1 MFSGYGKN
9 FWIICA
15 SMLLFMISFNL
26 IIPELNQFITNLG
39 GENQK
44 GLIISLFTISAGISR
59 PFSGKLSDKIG
70 RKKVMIFGI
79 IVCFIISMLYPLT
92 LSVLFFLILR
102 FLHGFSAGF
111 TPTGATALITDI
123 LPANKRGQ
131 GMGIWGT
138 FISLGIGIGYSL
150 GSIIYE
156 NFGMNNLFFISA
168 ATAAISAVLFLQVKE
183 TLPEPKKFQFN
194 FLKIKWKDIFEPTVL
209 PAAMVMFLTAPAS
222 GIIFVL
228 TPDMSEYLGIN
239 NKGWFFGIY
248 VISTITIRLFT
259 GKLSDTIGRRKTLL
273 IGTSI
278 LVISMYLI
286 GSSTTVTE
294 YTTAAL
300 IFGIATGISSPT
312 IFAWTAD
319 LSPTHRRG
327 VGSGT
332 MFIALEFGIMAGSMS
347 TMYTYDNTKNT
358 LFIGFSIGI
367 VLAMIAILYLI
378 WHLYRRQSQT

>member
-1 MFSGYGKN
+1 
-9 FWIICA
+9 
-15 SMLLFMISFNL
+15 MISFNL